1 MKNLVLIFIV
11 LSLCCYSFKLK
22 AQDILNVTT
31 HDHITIT
38 TDVSDGSN
46 SFYGWGVFPS
56 QKESERRIRM
66 QVTLGHPDSIAI
78 AHWDYLD
85 FIYLRRAG
93 GTSGKS
99 EDIELGR
106 LITPYGSSFTKDWN
120 YTWEVDVTDFASLLH
135 DSVEVEFVH
144 NGWEP
149 EKLGWSLTINFEILT
164 GPEIAKPISIKKLYE
179 GSFPYGDINDP
190 VENYLTPVLFKYNEN
205 ADFGRIR
212 IQHTGHGF
220 GAPDYCSEFCTRW
233 REVLYNGKIIDKRD
247 LWKDCGNNPLY
258 PQGGTWV
265 YDRGDWCPGDLQKP
279 DILDVTAQRG
289 ENIIDIDMMPYVD
302 SVDDVE
308 GREVVTA
315 YLIQYE
321 TPRYRCDVAIED
333 IEVPSIKQN
342 YGRMNPAVFEPVIRF
357 RNLGSETLNGL
368 KILYG
373 TQGFKTKTYTWS
385 GTLKFN
391 EETTLTLPGIIDF
404 KEGRNVFYVELLRPN
419 GKKDQ
424 WTTDNAMNSE
434 FKSLKELPLEFVVAY
449 KTNNRPEEDHLFLIN
464 ERRDTV
470 YHRQPAECD
479 SNTVY
484 LDTLNL
490 KPGLYEFEMTDSEG
504 NGLEFWAEPEHG
516 YGYLRFFDMDG
527 NIIHHFLSDCGNGQ
541 FLAFKAS
548 ADAKLDTT
556 VSQNAFFIYPR
567 RTKEKLELDAF
578 LKSPKNLKIQFM
590 SDGVPVEVHEYTN
603 FKKGTFQYYLG
614 YLPKGRYV
622 VEIYVNE
629 KLVHKDRI
637 NRD

>member
-1 MKNLVLIFIV
+1 
-11 LSLCCYSFKLK
+11 
-22 AQDILNVTT
+22 
-31 HDHITIT
+31 
-38 TDVSDGSN
+38 
-46 SFYGWGVFPS
+46 
-56 QKESERRIRM
+56 
-66 QVTLGHPDSIAI
+66 
-78 AHWDYLD
+78 
-85 FIYLRRAG
+85 
-93 GTSGKS
+93 
-99 EDIELGR
+99 
-106 LITPYGSSFTKDWN
+106 
-120 YTWEVDVTDFASLLH
+120 
-135 DSVEVEFVH
+135 
-144 NGWEP
+144 
-149 EKLGWSLTINFEILT
+149 
-164 GPEIAKPISIKKLYE
+164 
-179 GSFPYGDINDP
+179 
-190 VENYLTPVLFKYNEN
+190 
-205 ADFGRIR
+205 
-212 IQHTGHGF
+212 
-220 GAPDYCSEFCTRW
+220 
-233 REVLYNGKIIDKRD
+233 
-247 LWKDCGNNPLY
+247 
-258 PQGGTWV
+258 
-265 YDRGDWCPGDLQKP
+265 
-279 DILDVTAQRG
+279 
-289 ENIIDIDMMPYVD
+289 
-302 SVDDVE
+302 
-308 GREVVTA
+308 
-315 YLIQYE
+315 
-321 TPRYRCDVAIED
+321 
-333 IEVPSIKQN
+333 
-342 YGRMNPAVFEPVIRF
+342 
-357 RNLGSETLNGL
+357 
-368 KILYG
+368 
-373 TQGFKTKTYTWS
+373 
-385 GTLKFN
+385 
-391 EETTLTLPGIIDF
+391 
-404 KEGRNVFYVELLRPN
+404 
-419 GKKDQ
+419 
-424 WTTDNAMNSE
+424 MNSE